1 MVPQTY
7 SKKPSQIMSTYGE
20 IDILFPESSPTI
32 LSAFL
37 PLGIAFLLSLQ
48 RSQSRLV
55 LLIPSASACFL
66 LPAMHQVEGT
76 KKRWR
81 EIKSFALSSSTSAA
95 ATSSASSAANG
106 PLACAR
112 HRPSHAVLSHPPPF
126 ENKRRRE
133 IKSSSPPPAGQRVLS
148 SSRAKG
154 VAVQARVA
162 ARILV
167 TSPVIHRRKD
177 LVARVS
183 GGEGAWPWRGSS
195 VVVGSLAAAAK
206 DLDGGARESGA
217 LDPLEGR
224 LDPTRGTAARQGG
237 SPLVRRHP

>member
-1 MVPQTY
+1 MPFPCVFSLLPLTP
-7 SKKPSQIMSTYGE
+7 SLRALGPSQRTPPLTPALATTSTHCSCTLYKRRPSRSRWRGPRSGGE
-20 IDILFPESSPTI
+20 RSSPPRCPRPP
-32 LSAFL
+32 AL
-37 PLGIAFLLSLQ
+37 PPPPLLLRRPTG
-48 RSQSRLV
+48 RS
-55 LLIPSASACFL
+55 
-66 LPAMHQVEGT
+66 PARAIVHH
-76 KKRWR
+76 
-81 EIKSFALSSSTSAA
+81 A
-95 ATSSASSAANG
+95 
-106 PLACAR
+106 
-112 HRPSHAVLSHPPPF
+112 AVLSHPPPF

-133 IKSSSPPPAGQRVLS
+133 IKSSSPPSAGQRVLS

-154 VAVQARVA
+154 VVVQARVA
-162 ARILV
+162 AGILV

-183 GGEGAWPWRGSS
+183 GGKGAWPWQGSS
-195 VVVGSLAAAAK
+195 VVAGSLAAAAK

>member
-1 MVPQTY
+1 MPFPCVFSLLPLTP
-7 SKKPSQIMSTYGE
+7 SLRALGPSQRTPPLTPALATTSTHCCCTLYERRPSRSRWRGPRSGGE
-20 IDILFPESSPTI
+20 RSSPPRCPRPP
-32 LSAFL
+32 AL
-37 PLGIAFLLSLQ
+37 PPPPLLLRRPTG
-48 RSQSRLV
+48 RS
-55 LLIPSASACFL
+55 
-66 LPAMHQVEGT
+66 PARAIVHH
-76 KKRWR
+76 
-81 EIKSFALSSSTSAA
+81 A
-95 ATSSASSAANG
+95 
-106 PLACAR
+106 
-112 HRPSHAVLSHPPPF
+112 AVLSHPPPF

-133 IKSSSPPPAGQRVLS
+133 IKSSSPPSAGQRVLS

-154 VAVQARVA
+154 VVVQARVA
-162 ARILV
+162 AGILV

-183 GGEGAWPWRGSS
+183 GGKGAWPWQGSS
-195 VVVGSLAAAAK
+195 VVAGSLAAAAK